1 MFKLLA
7 ISFKENRTFLKIIK
21 LMQIKTEKEEISVW
35 QQYKRIAVQR
45 CKNIKNSKI
54 LQGDEIDTL
63 TLANQFKC
71 LE

>member
-35 QQYKRIAVQR
+35 QQNKEFPYKDV
-45 CKNIKNSKI
+45 K
-54 LQGDEIDTL
+54 T
-63 TLANQFKC
+63 
-71 LE
+71 